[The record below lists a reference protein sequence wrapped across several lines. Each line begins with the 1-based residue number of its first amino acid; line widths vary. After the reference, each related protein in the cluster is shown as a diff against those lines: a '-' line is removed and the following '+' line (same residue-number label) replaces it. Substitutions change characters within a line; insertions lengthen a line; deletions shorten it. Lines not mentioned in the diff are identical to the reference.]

1 MSKLELQDLLLA
13 AHDLSAA
20 PNNNWSQFKTA
31 FSAFA
36 QAKSLEAIYAPLD
49 NAHVARGHAQALLD
63 LKRMFDEL
71 DERVRTIQTSR
82 AKRP

>member
-1 MSKLELQDLLLA
+1 MSKLELQDLLLS
-13 AHDLSAA
+13 AHDLSTSS
-20 PNNNWSQFKTA
+20 NNNWLKFKTA
-31 FSAFA
+31 FDAFT
-36 QAKSLEAIYAPLD
+36 QAKSLEAIYAPID